1 MRISLNGEQ
10 TDAKGAQTVAE
21 LIRCFDLPPEAVLI
35 EHNGVA
41 LLRGEWVEQRLTEG
55 DRVEIL
61 RVAAGG

>member
-21 LIRCFDLPPEAVLI
+21 LVRSFELPSDAVLI

-41 LLRGEWVEQRLTEG
+41 LLRAEWGRQRLNEG
-55 DRVEIL
+55 DRLEII
-61 RVAAGG
+61 RVVAGG